1 MISFSPSEKV
11 TYKNNLIYNV
21 SLAKGS
27 LIKQRENIIESNI
40 PKGKSTIHSKESQK
54 KIIYLC
60 IGHPLCAM
68 R

>member
-40 PKGKSTIHSKESQK
+40 PKGKSTIQSKESQK
-54 KIIYLC
+54 RLFTWV
-60 IGHPLCAM
+60 
-68 R
+68 

>member
-11 TYKNNLIYNV
+11 TYKTNLIYNL

-40 PKGKSTIHSKESQK
+40 PKGKSTIQSKESQK
-54 KIIYLC
+54 RLFTWV
-60 IGHPLCAM
+60 
-68 R
+68 

>member
-40 PKGKSTIHSKESQK
+40 PKGKSTIQSKESQK
-54 KIIYLC
+54 RLFTC
-60 IGHPLCAM
+60 V
-68 R
+68 